1 MLRPRRL
8 GCSGA
13 RRGVRAAT
21 CGVKSGAWAA
31 TCDVSIGVPVTTS
44 PGAAAA
50 FARAGA
56 DQFALGKPA
65 EHGQHQACAVV
76 VSAHVSWSERKPA
89 PLPVIAA
96 NGFKTTHP

>member
-21 CGVKSGAWAA
+21 CGVKSGARAA

-65 EHGQHQACAVV
+65 KHGQHQA
-76 VSAHVSWSERKPA
+76 
-89 PLPVIAA
+89 PVR
-96 NGFKTTHP
+96 GRRVGPCVME

>member
-1 MLRPRRL
+1 MLRPRPL
-8 GCSGA
+8 GCSGV

-21 CGVKSGAWAA
+21 CDVKSGARAA

-56 DQFALGKPA
+56 DQFALELGKPA
-65 EHGQHQACAVV
+65 
-76 VSAHVSWSERKPA
+76 
-89 PLPVIAA
+89 
-96 NGFKTTHP
+96 

>member
-8 GCSGA
+8 GCSGV

-21 CGVKSGAWAA
+21 CDVKSGARAA

-50 FARAGA
+50 FAGAGA
-56 DQFALGKPA
+56 DQFALELGKPA
-65 EHGQHQACAVV
+65 EHGQHQA
-76 VSAHVSWSERKPA
+76 
-89 PLPVIAA
+89 PVRGRRVGPCVMQRTKARA
-96 NGFKTTHP
+96 LAGDRRQRV

>member
-1 MLRPRRL
+1 M
-8 GCSGA
+8 

-21 CGVKSGAWAA
+21 CDVKSGARAA

-56 DQFALGKPA
+56 DQFALELGKPA
-65 EHGQHQACAVV
+65 EHHA
-76 VSAHVSWSERKPA
+76 SKPA
-89 PLPVIAA
+89 AEGAA
-96 NGFKTTHP
+96 ITPAAKRLFTRVPKRERRDSIFLLSF

>member
-8 GCSGA
+8 GCSGV

-21 CGVKSGAWAA
+21 CDVKSGARAA

-56 DQFALGKPA
+56 DQFALELGKPA
-65 EHGQHQACAVV
+65 EHGQHQA
-76 VSAHVSWSERKPA
+76 
-89 PLPVIAA
+89 PVR
-96 NGFKTTHP
+96 GRRVGPCVME

>member
-13 RRGVRAAT
+13 RRGVR
-21 CGVKSGAWAA
+21 AA

-65 EHGQHQACAVV
+65 EHGQHQAPVRGRRIGLRAEGGELFLRIAGETELQDAGSSVTDGQ
-76 VSAHVSWSERKPA
+76 SAR
-89 PLPVIAA
+89 
-96 NGFKTTHP
+96 